1 MADDPKSKDPKEKDP
16 WVPKD
21 LLREMKSFADNEGKQ
36 MVGFMRSAIRNVVN
50 PDTKPPAEPP
60 PETPEDAG
68 DWALPPRLIELLEA
82 ASEATGK
89 TPAQLMAACVSRSL
103 EEVIRD
109 EEAKRAAAKPKLDQL
124 QQGGDCSVIDQQ
136 HVHWVALGQAGSRG
150 QIDQAVG
157 LG

>member
-1 MADDPKSKDPKEKDP
+1 MADDPKSKNPKEKDP

-109 EEAKRAAAKPKLDQL
+109 EEAKRAAAKTKLDQL
-124 QQGGDCSVIDQQ
+124 QQGGD
-136 HVHWVALGQAGSRG
+136 
-150 QIDQAVG
+150 
-157 LG
+157 

>member
-1 MADDPKSKDPKEKDP
+1 MADDPKPKDPKGKNP

-68 DWALPPRLIELLEA
+68 DWALPPRLVELLEA

-89 TPAQLMAACVSRSL
+89 TAAQLMAACVSRSL
-103 EEVIRD
+103 DEVIRD
-109 EEAKRAAAKPKLDQL
+109 EEAKRAAAKTKLDQL
-124 QQGGDCSVIDQQ
+124 QQGGD
-136 HVHWVALGQAGSRG
+136 
-150 QIDQAVG
+150 
-157 LG
+157 

>member
-1 MADDPKSKDPKEKDP
+1 MADDPKSKKPKGKDI

-50 PDTKPPAEPP
+50 PDEKPSAGSAAEEPA
-60 PETPEDAG
+60 G
-68 DWALPPRLIELLEA
+68 SSDWALPPRLTALLEA

-103 EEVIRD
+103 EDVIRD
-109 EEAKRAAAKPKLDQL
+109 EEAMRAAAKFKLDQL
-124 QQGGDCSVIDQQ
+124 QQGGD
-136 HVHWVALGQAGSRG
+136 
-150 QIDQAVG
+150 
-157 LG
+157 

>member
-60 PETPEDAG
+60 PKTPEDAG

-109 EEAKRAAAKPKLDQL
+109 EEAKRAAAKTKLDQL
-124 QQGGDCSVIDQQ
+124 QQGGD
-136 HVHWVALGQAGSRG
+136 
-150 QIDQAVG
+150 
-157 LG
+157 

>member
-1 MADDPKSKDPKEKDP
+1 MADDPKSKKPKGKDI

-50 PDTKPPAEPP
+50 PDEKPSAGSAAEEPA
-60 PETPEDAG
+60 G
-68 DWALPPRLIELLEA
+68 SSDWALPPRLTELLEA

-103 EEVIRD
+103 EDVIRD
-109 EEAKRAAAKPKLDQL
+109 EEDKRAAAKSKLDQL
-124 QQGGDCSVIDQQ
+124 QQGGD
-136 HVHWVALGQAGSRG
+136 
-150 QIDQAVG
+150 
-157 LG
+157 

>member
-1 MADDPKSKDPKEKDP
+1 MADDPKSKDPKGKDP

-82 ASEATGK
+82 ASKVTGK

-109 EEAKRAAAKPKLDQL
+109 EEAKRAAAKSKLNQL
-124 QQGGDCSVIDQQ
+124 QQGGD
-136 HVHWVALGQAGSRG
+136 
-150 QIDQAVG
+150 
-157 LG
+157 

>member
-1 MADDPKSKDPKEKDP
+1 MADDQKSKDPKEKDP

-109 EEAKRAAAKPKLDQL
+109 EEAKRAAAKTKLDQL
-124 QQGGDCSVIDQQ
+124 QQGGD
-136 HVHWVALGQAGSRG
+136 
-150 QIDQAVG
+150 
-157 LG
+157 

>member
-1 MADDPKSKDPKEKDP
+1 MADDPKSKKPKGKDI

-50 PDTKPPAEPP
+50 PDTKPSAEPP

-109 EEAKRAAAKPKLDQL
+109 EEAKRAAAKSKLNQL
-124 QQGGDCSVIDQQ
+124 QQGGD
-136 HVHWVALGQAGSRG
+136 
-150 QIDQAVG
+150 
-157 LG
+157 

>member
-36 MVGFMRSAIRNVVN
+36 MVGFMRSAIRNVVD
-50 PDTKPPAEPP
+50 PDTKPPADPP
-60 PETPEDAG
+60 LETPEAAG

-109 EEAKRAAAKPKLDQL
+109 EEAKRAAAKTKLDQL
-124 QQGGDCSVIDQQ
+124 QQGGD
-136 HVHWVALGQAGSRG
+136 
-150 QIDQAVG
+150 
-157 LG
+157 

>member
-50 PDTKPPAEPP
+50 PDEKLSAGSAAEEPA
-60 PETPEDAG
+60 G
-68 DWALPPRLIELLEA
+68 SSDWALPPRLIELLEA

-109 EEAKRAAAKPKLDQL
+109 EEAKRAAAKTKLDQL
-124 QQGGDCSVIDQQ
+124 QQGGD
-136 HVHWVALGQAGSRG
+136 
-150 QIDQAVG
+150 
-157 LG
+157 

>member
-1 MADDPKSKDPKEKDP
+1 MADDPKSKKPKGKDI

-50 PDTKPPAEPP
+50 PDEKPSAGSAAEE
-60 PETPEDAG
+60 PEGAG
-68 DWALPPRLIELLEA
+68 DWALPPRLTELLEA

-103 EEVIRD
+103 EDVIRD
-109 EEAKRAAAKPKLDQL
+109 EEARRAAAKFKLDQL
-124 QQGGDCSVIDQQ
+124 QQGGD
-136 HVHWVALGQAGSRG
+136 
-150 QIDQAVG
+150 
-157 LG
+157 

>member
-1 MADDPKSKDPKEKDP
+1 MADDPKSKKPKGKDI

-50 PDTKPPAEPP
+50 PDEKPSAGSAAEEPA
-60 PETPEDAG
+60 G
-68 DWALPPRLIELLEA
+68 SSDWALSPRLTELLEA

-103 EEVIRD
+103 EDVIRD
-109 EEAKRAAAKPKLDQL
+109 EEARRAAAKFKLDQL
-124 QQGGDCSVIDQQ
+124 QQGGD
-136 HVHWVALGQAGSRG
+136 
-150 QIDQAVG
+150 
-157 LG
+157 